1 MLAEKKQ
8 GIGIWQYEI
17 GFQFPI
23 PDFQFP
29 MRKQL
34 VDAVNVGW
42 LIDPPAMWHAVGSSP
57 LNRFFITI
65 VTFGNSEPVRVRQG
79 RQIAISTVPTLM
91 PRPPCRRS
99 SATLRLCY
107 DCKLPVAP

>member
-65 VTFGNSEPVRVRQG
+65 VTFGNSEPVRVRSG
-79 RQIAISTVPTLM
+79 RETVALQSPLLMARVRFSSTTRM
-91 PRPPCRRS
+91 
-99 SATLRLCY
+99 T
-107 DCKLPVAP
+107 